1 MFQLIDVRG
10 CADQRPRLVVWN
22 ITEYVMSQDTIELN
36 TVELATE
43 LTIAWLSN
51 PNTRISADEVPAFLN
66 KMCESIALLA
76 ANSGAANTPTDEPA
90 EYVPA
95 VSVRKSLS
103 DPDHII
109 SMIDGKNYKTL
120 RRHLATHGMTPAE
133 YRVRYGLK
141 PDYPIVSPNYS
152 ESRRAMAVKIGLGR
166 QSGKTK
172 PNKADAAKPA
182 PRKRKTDNVTQ

>member
-1 MFQLIDVRG
+1 
-10 CADQRPRLVVWN
+10 
-22 ITEYVMSQDTIELN
+22 MSEQTNELS
-36 TVELATE
+36 VIELATD
-43 LTIAWLSN
+43 LTVAWLSN
-51 PNTRISADEVPAFLN
+51 PNTRVSADEVPAFLN
-66 KMCESIALLA
+66 KMRDSIAALA
-76 ANSGAANTPTDEPA
+76 GNVEPTSTTTDQAA

-109 SMIDGKNYKTL
+109 SMIDGKKYKTL
-120 RRHLATHGMTPAE
+120 RRHLSTHGMTPAE

-152 ESRRAMAVKIGLGR
+152 ESRRAMAVQIGLGR

-172 PNKADAAKPA
+172 PNKAEAAKRA
-182 PRKRKTDNVTQ
+182 PGKRKTDNTTE

>member
-1 MFQLIDVRG
+1 M
-10 CADQRPRLVVWN
+10 P
-22 ITEYVMSQDTIELN
+22 EDTIELN
-36 TVELATE
+36 TLELATE

-51 PNTRISADEVPAFLN
+51 PNTRISADEVPAFLD
-66 KMCESIALLA
+66 KMYESIASLV
-76 ANSGAANTPTDEPA
+76 ANSGAASTPPDQPA
-90 EYVPA
+90 EYVSA

-109 SMIDGKNYKTL
+109 SMIDGKKYKTL
-120 RRHLATHGMTPAE
+120 RRHLGTHGLTPAE

-166 QSGKTK
+166 KSGPAKTAQ
-172 PNKADAAKPA
+172 ADAAKPA
-182 PRKRKTDNVTQ
+182 PRKRKGDDAAD

>member
-1 MFQLIDVRG
+1 M
-10 CADQRPRLVVWN
+10 P
-22 ITEYVMSQDTIELN
+22 EDTSEIN

-66 KMCESIALLA
+66 KMYESIASLA
-76 ANSGAANTPTDEPA
+76 ANSGAANTPADEPA

-109 SMIDGKNYKTL
+109 SMIDGKKYKTL
-120 RRHLATHGMTPAE
+120 RRHLSTHGMTPAE

-166 QSGKTK
+166 QSGQAKPTK
-172 PNKADAAKPA
+172 AAAAKPA
-182 PRKRKTDNVTQ
+182 PRKRKTDDVTE